1 MPERMPV
8 ASRTFARRLVARSG
22 SGLLLAAWLSG
33 AALAQ
38 SSSPFGNIA
47 PPGGQ
52 PNRLPTTAPQ
62 PTTPAPPAPGVTN
75 VLARVEGRPITQEQF
90 DRIVN
95 PYLVRLRAQMGA
107 GFTDDVLKLARKN
120 AFDELVRHEVLVIE
134 SQRQQ
139 IQVSEADT
147 DSLLRQDPMLQT
159 NGRFDPVKLQEFKLS
174 PQSNYLQLLPR
185 LQEYAAVAK
194 LDKQVHDRFT
204 PSRAEVRAEFEK
216 RSAQVRFNYFPVQ
229 TRDVSL
235 EPESTEPEW
244 RAYFAAHGSDFVKR
258 AQMRLRYYRLPL
270 PAATDSTHAAAE
282 KRAVERGHRMADSL
296 RAGTLADSS
305 AETRDTGLFDVAAP
319 VIPGIGRPPELAAAI
334 ARADSLPSLRV
345 LGAFLIPDAVLVP
358 VVVERHPQRPQTF
371 LEALPSVKRSA
382 DTDKRKAAADADR
395 RAYYDANR
403 ERYRAARA
411 ALTRVTLKLATY
423 KPRDIPAGE
432 LDRWYPVH
440 GHTLY
445 GLPDSARGWLPPLS
459 DSLRRIIRGRIEQS
473 ERDVWVSGT
482 LQKIAS
488 EMRTTRNVAGLA
500 RANGAV
506 AETLSVVRG
515 GTPADSLFSTAVV
528 DSILATAGEQ
538 RGRPQGPRLFGGYA
552 ALWRV
557 DSIDTAYVWPFEA
570 IRLRLETDFLAEKS
584 RKDEAEGRARFEAH
598 HAEYLTP
605 VKYTIEY
612 VTVPIPPADSVRVSE
627 AELKAEYQK
636 NLASYRQEEQV
647 HARHLLLSTREG
659 GAGSDSSAKARA
671 DSLLAA
677 IKGGADFVDLARR
690 FSQDPGSG
698 SQGGDLGWF
707 GRGRMVPEFER
718 ATFALK
724 PGEVSPVVKT
734 QFGYH
739 IIKLDERKAAGTK
752 TFDEVQ
758 LDLRNSMRSARAD
771 TSARKQAEALR
782 RRLAGVADPR
792 PVAARYGG
800 IKLSSSFAANEP
812 AGELGF
818 VQGLAGDIVKLS
830 AGRWAPTPYRS
841 GRSFIV
847 LRLGHT
853 IPPRPADWNEARTNA
868 IQDTLAAK
876 RRALYERTVA
886 GIRAALTAGAKF
898 DSLAAIHGGL
908 RDSGPVSQG
917 FAFVSGLGV
926 EPWLVQRA
934 FTVKAGEVSDT
945 LQTAQGVAW
954 LRVEEHLPGDPK
966 QFEAA
971 QFQITQDLLN
981 KKYTPWLEQKKSAL
995 RIEILAPEFRAARP
1009 AAARGSVSGGG

>member
-1 MPERMPV
+1 MPV
-8 ASRTFARRLVARSG
+8 ASRTFARQLIACSG

-33 AALAQ
+33 TALAQ

-62 PTTPAPPAPGVTN
+62 PTAPAQPTPGVTKL
-75 VLARVEGRPITQEQF
+75 LARVEGRPITQDQY

-95 PYLVRLRAQMGA
+95 PYLARLRAQMGPA
-107 GFTDDVLKLARKN
+107 FTDDVVKMARKN

-139 IQVSEADT
+139 VQVTEADT

-159 NGRFDPVKLQEFKLS
+159 NGKFDPVKLHEFKLS

-194 LDKQVHDRFT
+194 LDKQVRDRFT

-216 RSAQVRFNYFPVQ
+216 RSAQVRFDFFPLQ
-229 TRDVSL
+229 SRDVSL

-244 RAYFAAHGSDFVKR
+244 HAYFAAHPADYVKR
-258 AQMRLRYYRLPL
+258 AQLRLRYYRLPL
-270 PAATDSTHAAAE
+270 PAASDSTHAAAE
-282 KRAVERGHRMADSL
+282 KRAVERGQRMADSL

-305 AETRDTGLFDVAAP
+305 AETRDTGLFDVDAP
-319 VIPGIGRPPELAAAI
+319 VIPGIGRPPELAAAV

-345 LGAFLIPDAVLVP
+345 LGSFLMPDAVLVP
-358 VVVERHPQRPQTF
+358 VVVERHRQRPQTF

-382 DTDKRKAAADADR
+382 DTEKRKAAAEADR
-395 RAYYDANR
+395 RGYYAANR

-423 KPRDIPAGE
+423 KPPDIPAGE

-445 GLPDSARGWLPPLS
+445 GLPDSARGWLPPLT
-459 DSLRRIIRGRIEQS
+459 DSLRRVIRGRIERS
-473 ERDVWVSGT
+473 EREGWVSGT
-482 LQKIAS
+482 MQKLAA
-488 EMRTTRNVAGLA
+488 EMRTPRNVAGAA

-515 GTPADSLFSTAVV
+515 GSQADSLFNAAVV
-528 DSILATAGEQ
+528 DTILTTAAEQ
-538 RGRPQGPRLFGGYA
+538 RARVQGPRTFGGYSV
-552 ALWRV
+552 LWRV
-557 DSIDTAYVWPFEA
+557 DSIDTAYVWPFDA
-570 IRLRLETDFLAEKS
+570 IRPRVETDFLAEKG

-598 HAEYLTP
+598 PGEYLTP

-612 VTVPIPPADSVRVSE
+612 VSVPIPPADSVRVSE

-647 HARHLLLSTREG
+647 HARHLLISTREG

-677 IKGGADFVDLARR
+677 IKGGADFADLARR
-690 FSQDPGSG
+690 FSADPGSG

-718 ATFALK
+718 AAFALK

-739 IIKLDERKAAGTK
+739 ILKLDERKAAGTK
-752 TFDEVQ
+752 TFDEVR
-758 LDLRNSMRSARAD
+758 LDLQNSMRSARAD
-771 TSARKQAEALR
+771 TSARKKAEALR
-782 RRLAGVADPR
+782 RRLAAVTDAK
-792 PVAARYGG
+792 PVAAPYGG
-800 IKLSSSFAANEP
+800 IKFSNSFAANEP
-812 AGELGF
+812 VGELGF
-818 VQGLAGDIVKLS
+818 VQGLVGDIAKLP

-841 GRSFIV
+841 GRSFVV

-853 IPPRPADWNEARTNA
+853 IPPRPADWSEARTNA

-876 RRALYERTVA
+876 RRALFDRTVA
-886 GIRAALTAGAKF
+886 AIRAALGAGAKF
-898 DSLAAIHGGL
+898 DSLAAIRGGL
-908 RDSGPVSQG
+908 KDSGPVSQG
-917 FAFVSGLGV
+917 FGFVSGLGM

-934 FTVKAGEVSDT
+934 FAVKTGEVSDT
-945 LQTAQGVAW
+945 LQIAQGVAW
-954 LRVEEHLPGDPK
+954 LRVQEHIAGDPK
-966 QFEAA
+966 QFEAT
-971 QFQITQDLLN
+971 QGQITQDLIN

-995 RIEILAPEFRAARP
+995 RIEILAPEFRTTRP
-1009 AAARGSVSGGG
+1009 VAARGSVSGGG